1 ALATAFAAMEAEGRA
16 RLAWFDGAVAFRRSA
31 DMRYGEQVFEIAVDL
46 EALDW
51 ASPTLATELEEA
63 FHRAHESLYTYA
75 LRDQDVVLVNARVSA
90 IGRLAATEAATL
102 GEGRAPA
109 AAKGTRRVHLG
120 AWTEVPVF
128 DFSALGEG
136 QVVIG
141 PAIVESDT
149 TTVLLRPG
157 DRARYDVRGW
167 LDIAVGAG

>member
-1 ALATAFAAMEAEGRA
+1 
-16 RLAWFDGAVAFRRSA
+16 DGAVAFRRSA